1 MAWFVLQ
8 HALLTVGPYI
18 DSCVPFQIMSNQ
30 LNVPQVDSNK
40 VVEASQGWSVEN
52 RMHLSSILSVMV
64 KALYTFHKKM
74 IRKQAFFYILLFVS
88 CYIVYN
94 EYIE

>member
-40 VVEASQGWSVEN
+40 VVEASQG
-52 RMHLSSILSVMV
+52 
-64 KALYTFHKKM
+64 
-74 IRKQAFFYILLFVS
+74 
-88 CYIVYN
+88 
-94 EYIE
+94 

>member
-64 KALYTFHKKM
+64 KAVNSYIHVIFIL
-74 IRKQAFFYILLFVS
+74 FYFIF
-88 CYIVYN
+88 YFN
-94 EYIE
+94 